1 MKKFTFLLKIA
12 AYTLL
17 CAVFLS
23 FSAYGPT
30 EEEAIYV
37 QQKLYDHYNAEA
49 KGGLIKK
56 YELHVT
62 NTGFCRYKCF
72 LSNGKIEYFSFNFLK
87 YKDIDYSGTLQSGT
101 LILRTKGEDVIVQ
114 TYNGGR
120 EGDIDSMATFMAI
133 PLKNIEAEEL
143 NQLMEKFQQ
152 MNLKLRR

>member
-1 MKKFTFLLKIA
+1 MKKFTISLKIA
-12 AYTLL
+12 AYALL
-17 CAVFLS
+17 CTVFLS

-30 EEEAIYV
+30 EEEAVYV

-72 LSNGKIEYFSFNFLK
+72 FNNGKIEYFSFNFLK
-87 YKDIDYSGTLQSGT
+87 YKDIDYAGTSQSGT
-101 LILRTKGEDVIVQ
+101 LILRTKGDDVIVQ
-114 TYNGGR
+114 TYNDSKG
-120 EGDIDSMATFMAI
+120 GDIDSMATFMAI
-133 PLKNIEAEEL
+133 PLKNIEPEEL

-152 MNLKLRR
+152 MSSKLRQ